1 MAQIIVCA
9 SQHRCI
15 GPCGLSRSS
24 RAAEAEGSLHTRDS
38 PSYFVFLSFF
48 RIMSPVKD
56 NVGRGLNIALVNGEL
71 LIHPP
76 GSPHCGGVHLVSQHG
91 LRTFHCPAW
100 VSSSVKTGAWL
111 ACGNRRMKDQV
122 TPQSS
127 QAPACVPV
135 PEGHASPWGLYQHP

>member
-9 SQHRCI
+9 SQHLCI
-15 GPCGLSRSS
+15 VPCGLSRSS

-76 GSPHCGGVHLVSQHG
+76 GSPHLWWCASSLPARTPHLPLPCLGQ
-91 LRTFHCPAW
+91 
-100 VSSSVKTGAWL
+100 
-111 ACGNRRMKDQV
+111 Q
-122 TPQSS
+122 
-127 QAPACVPV
+127 
-135 PEGHASPWGLYQHP
+135 